1 MASHLSI
8 RHFNFQLKPRPPF
21 FLFKASP
28 SLFFGTVST
37 FAPKNQQTT
46 PFYKKTFSHI
56 FQECAKERALE
67 PGKQAHARMITHGF
81 KPTIFVANCLLQ
93 TYIKCSRLE
102 CASKVFDRMS
112 ERDTVSWNALISRY
126 SGSGQLGSAQSI
138 FDSMP
143 ERDVISW
150 NSLIS
155 CYLQNGNFSKAV
167 DIFLMMG
174 RDDFV
179 DYDETTFA
187 VVLKAC
193 SGLEDYAFGHQ
204 VHAVVVK
211 SGFEDDVV
219 TGSAI
224 LDMYAKCKSLE
235 ESLQFFDSMPVKN
248 WVSWSAIIAGCVQN
262 NEHANGLHLF
272 KEMQREGVGVSQS
285 IYASVFR
292 SCASL
297 SNSRFG
303 CQLHGHA
310 LKNNFGADTIVG
322 TAMLDMYAKCDCLI
336 NARKVF
342 DLLPNHNLQSHNAL
356 ITGYARS
363 DRGFEGLRLF
373 LLLLKSGLGF
383 DEISLSGAFS
393 ACSVIKGHLEG
404 IQVHGLAI
412 KSPLCN
418 NICVANAILDMYGKC
433 GALWEARKIF
443 DEMEIRDAVSWNT
456 VIAAYEQNKNEE
468 TPLLFVSMLRSRMEP
483 DEFTFGSVLKAC
495 AGERALG
502 YGKEIHG
509 RVIKSGMGLD
519 SFVGSVLVDMYCKC
533 GVVDEAEKL
542 HEKMEEQTLVSWN
555 AIISGFSSIEQSD
568 GAQNFFSRMLEMGIK
583 PDNFTYATVLD
594 TCSNVA
600 NVGLGKQI
608 HAQIIK
614 QDLQSDVY
622 IISTL
627 VDMYSKCGNMQDS
640 VLMFEKSSKRD
651 FVTWNAM
658 ACAYAHH
665 GHGYE
670 ALRIFEQMKVEKVSP
685 NHATFV
691 AVLRACAHV
700 GLVDEALLY
709 FSLMKTEY
717 KLEPQL
723 EHYSSMV
730 DILGRSGRLSEALK
744 LIEEM
749 PFEADDV
756 IWRTLLSIC
765 RMNGN
770 VEVAEKAASALLK
783 LDPQDSSAYVLLSN
797 VFADA
802 EMWGE
807 VSKMRRIMRVGG
819 MKKEPGCSWIE
830 LQSEVHMFL
839 VGDTA
844 HPRCE
849 EIYENLNLLKGEMK
863 MDYDDELYGELMTS
877 DEVMVDENQKLYAL
891 VSGL

>member
-1 MASHLSI
+1 
-8 RHFNFQLKPRPPF
+8 
-21 FLFKASP
+21 
-28 SLFFGTVST
+28 
-37 FAPKNQQTT
+37 
-46 PFYKKTFSHI
+46 
-56 FQECAKERALE
+56 
-67 PGKQAHARMITHGF
+67 
-81 KPTIFVANCLLQ
+81 
-93 TYIKCSRLE
+93 
-102 CASKVFDRMS
+102 MS
-112 ERDTVSWNALISRY
+112 ERDRVSWNAMIFGY
-126 SGSGQLGSAQSI
+126 STSGEMGLAQSF
-138 FDSMP
+138 FDLMP

-155 CYLQNGNFSKAV
+155 GYLQNGNCLKSV
-167 DIFLMMG
+167 EIFVVMG
-174 RDDFV
+174 RDGV
-179 DYDETTFA
+179 AYDETTFA
-187 VVLKAC
+187 VILKAC
-193 SGLEDYAFGHQ
+193 SGLEDYALGHQ
-204 VHAVVVK
+204 VHGVVVK

-219 TGSAI
+219 AGSAM
-224 LDMYAKCKSLE
+224 LDMYAKCKRLD
-235 ESLQFFDSMPVKN
+235 ESLRVFYAMPVRN
-248 WVSWSAIIAGCVQN
+248 WVSWSAVIAGSIQN
-262 NEHANGLHLF
+262 DDLVSGLELF
-272 KEMQREGVGVSQS
+272 KEMQREGIGVSQS

-297 SNSRFG
+297 SASRLG

-310 LKNNFGADTIVG
+310 LKSDFGADTIVG
-322 TAMLDMYAKCDCLI
+322 TAMLDMYAKCHNLL

-342 DLLPNHNLQSHNAL
+342 NLLPNHNLQSYNAL
-356 ITGYARS
+356 IIGYARS
-363 DRGFEGLRLF
+363 DNGIEGLQLF

-393 ACSVIKGHLEG
+393 ACSVVKRHLEG

-412 KSPLCN
+412 KTPFHY

-433 GALWEARKIF
+433 GALEEARQIF
-443 DEMEIRDAVSWNT
+443 DEMERRDAVSWNA
-456 VIAAYEQNKNEE
+456 VIAACEQNKNEE
-468 TPLLFVSMLRSRMEP
+468 TLSLFVSMLRSRMEP
-483 DEFTFGSVLKAC
+483 DEFTYGSVLKAC
-495 AGERALG
+495 AGGQVLHHGR
-502 YGKEIHG
+502 EIHG

-533 GVVDEAEKL
+533 GMSE
-542 HEKMEEQTLVSWN
+542 
-555 AIISGFSSIEQSD
+555 
-568 GAQNFFSRMLEMGIK
+568 GAQKFFSKMLEMGIK

-640 VLMFEKSSKRD
+640 VLMFEKSSNRD

-665 GHGYE
+665 GYGYE
-670 ALRIFEQMKVEKVSP
+670 ALQIFEKMQIEKVLP

-691 AVLRACAHV
+691 AVLRACAHI
-700 GLVDEALLY
+700 GLVDEALHY
-709 FSLMKTEY
+709 FNLMQNEY
-717 KLEPQL
+717 RLEPQL

-730 DILGRSGRLSEALK
+730 DILGRCGRLIDALS
-744 LIEEM
+744 LIQSM

-765 RMNGN
+765 KMHGN
-770 VEVAEKAASALLK
+770 VEVAEKAASSLLQ

-797 VFADA
+797 IYADA

-807 VSKMRRIMRVGG
+807 VSKMREIMRRGRL
-819 MKKEPGCSWIE
+819 KKEPGCSWIE

-839 VGDTA
+839 VGDKA
-844 HPRCE
+844 HPRCD
-849 EIYENLNLLKGEMK
+849 EIYENLDMLIGEMK
-863 MDYDDELYGELMTS
+863 WDYCTKYGELMIS
-877 DEVMVDENQKLYAL
+877 DEVIVDEQQELCA
-891 VSGL
+891 VSSS